1 MNRRL
6 HFVVSVDGPIAT
18 GSLMP
23 GWARIAA
30 SSGYSVLNNSA
41 GNAATGGTA
50 DLALIEGP
58 LPRLLPSA
66 RRCFIVDD
74 GAPAQVLSD
83 RMQRASAAGV
93 LCPDPERVPVLESAG
108 LPSRPI
114 TPALEVWRWRR
125 PVRPA
130 WPHRQ
135 IVVATDVR
143 PDGLTGLT
151 TLSMPHAHPTD
162 GGLLPYP
169 TIAQAVVFSAVPVG
183 PGPALTALAT
193 GLPLVVPPGTLSW
206 LGPLAAL
213 RLSPAE
219 AGDELRRLAQEPS
232 AWFDQIAEGH
242 AALARVARR
251 SEFLLDLAGLFDQED
266 STFACTH
273 RMVPSHS

>member
-18 GSLMP
+18 GSLLP

-30 SSGYSVLNNSA
+30 SAGYSILINDA
-41 GNAATGGTA
+41 GNAATGEAA

-58 LPRLLPSA
+58 LPRLLPNA

-74 GAPAQVLSD
+74 GAPAPVLSD
-83 RMQRASAAGV
+83 RLQRASAAGV
-93 LCPDPERVPVLESAG
+93 LCPDPERVPILESAG
-108 LPSRPI
+108 LPSRAI
-114 TPALEVWRWRR
+114 TPAIEVWRWRR

-130 WPHRQ
+130 WPQRQ
-135 IVVATDVR
+135 IVVATDVQL
-143 PDGLTGLT
+143 DGPTRLT
-151 TLSMPHAHPTD
+151 TLPMPPAHPTD

-169 TIAQAVVFSAVPVG
+169 TTAQAVVLAAVPVR

-193 GLPLVVPPGTLSW
+193 GLPLVLPPGALFW
-206 LGPLAAL
+206 LGPFAAL
-213 RLSPAE
+213 RLSAAE
-219 AGDELRRLAQEPS
+219 AGDELRRLAQEPA

-251 SEFLLDLAGLFDQED
+251 SEFLLDLAGLFDQEH
-266 STFACTH
+266 STSGG
-273 RMVPSHS
+273 PL